1 MRKSTEVSLAVAGA
15 VIWIGSFPLALA
27 AFGKE
32 KSCGSAAAISQ
43 RVEGLPQYTD
53 FAGVEIHRTKLA
65 ACEKEG
71 DERNLRHLP
80 RWAFVYQCMRR
91 SQYRRDFISGA

>member
-1 MRKSTEVSLAVAGA
+1 MRKPVEVSLAIAGA
-15 VIWIGSFPLALA
+15 VVWIGAFPLALA

-32 KSCGSAAAISQ
+32 KSCGSARTMSQ
-43 RVEGLPQYTD
+43 SAQWPEQADLS
-53 FAGVEIHRTKLA
+53 AVEIHRTKLA

-80 RWAFVYQCMRR
+80 RRAFVYQCMRR
-91 SQYRRDFISGA
+91 S